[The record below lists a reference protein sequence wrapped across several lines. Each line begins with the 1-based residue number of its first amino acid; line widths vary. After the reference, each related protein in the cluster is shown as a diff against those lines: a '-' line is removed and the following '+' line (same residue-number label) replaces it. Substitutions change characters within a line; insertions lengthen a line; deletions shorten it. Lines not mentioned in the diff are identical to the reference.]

1 MAMIYKVL
9 GQTDT
14 PNTNVITL
22 YTVPASAQSV
32 ISTIIVCNRSIAN
45 STYNVMVRP
54 SGASLANQHYLAYNG
69 ALPAY
74 DTVALTLGL
83 SLGNN
88 DVISI
93 QAATANNTSFSVF
106 GTEIY

>member
-1 MAMIYKVL
+1 MPMIYKVL

-32 ISTIIVCNRSIAN
+32 ISTLVVCNRSAAN
-45 STYNVMVRP
+45 GTYNVMVRP
-54 SGASLANQHYLAYNG
+54 AGASLANQHYIAYNG
-69 ALPAY
+69 AIPGY
-74 DTVALTLGL
+74 DTIALTLGI

-88 DVISI
+88 DVISV
-93 QAATANNTSFSVF
+93 QAGNANNTSFSVF

>member
-1 MAMIYKVL
+1 MPMVYKVL

-14 PNTNVITL
+14 PNTSVVTL
-22 YTVPASAQSV
+22 YTVPSSAQSV
-32 ISTIIVCNRSIAN
+32 ISTVIVCNRSAAN

-54 SGASLANQHYLAYNG
+54 SGASLANQHYIAYNG
-69 ALPAY
+69 ALPAF
-74 DTVALTLGL
+74 DTIALTLGI

-88 DVISI
+88 DVVSV
-93 QAATANNTSFSVF
+93 QAATANNTSFSVY

>member
-1 MAMIYKVL
+1 MPMVYKVL

-22 YTVPASAQSV
+22 YTVPATAQSV
-32 ISTIIVCNRSIAN
+32 ISTIIICSRQGSN

-54 SGASLANQHYLAYNG
+54 SGASLANQHYVAYNG
-69 ALPAY
+69 VIPAF

-83 SLGNN
+83 TLGNN

-93 QAATANNTSFSVF
+93 QAAAANNTSFSVY

>member
-1 MAMIYKVL
+1 MPMIYKVL

-32 ISTIIVCNRSIAN
+32 ISTLIVCNRAAAN
-45 STYNVMVRP
+45 GTYNVMVRP
-54 SGASLANQHYLAYNG
+54 SGASLANQHYIAYNG
-69 ALPAY
+69 AIPGY
-74 DTVALTLGL
+74 DTIALTLGI

-88 DVISI
+88 DVISV
-93 QAATANNTSFSVF
+93 QAGNANNTSFSVF

>member
-22 YTVPASAQSV
+22 YTVPSSAQSV
-32 ISTIIVCNRSIAN
+32 ISTLIVCSRSSSN

-54 SGASLANQHYLAYNG
+54 SGATLANLHYLAYNG
-69 ALPAY
+69 TLPAF
-74 DTVALTLGL
+74 DTIALTLGL

>member
-1 MAMIYKVL
+1 MAMVYKVL

-22 YTVPASAQSV
+22 YTVPSSAQSV
-32 ISTIIVCNRSIAN
+32 ISTIIICSRNSAN

-54 SGASLANQHYLAYNG
+54 SGASLANQHYISYNG
-69 ALPAY
+69 VIPAY
-74 DTVALTLGL
+74 DTIALTLGL

-93 QAATANNTSFSVF
+93 QSATANNTSFSIY

>member
-1 MAMIYKVL
+1 MPMVYKVL

-32 ISTIIVCNRSIAN
+32 VSTIVVCSRNSAN
-45 STYNVMVRP
+45 STYNVAIRP
-54 SGASLANQHYLAYNG
+54 AGAALANQHYIAYNG
-69 ALPAY
+69 VIPAF

-83 SLGNN
+83 TLGNN
-88 DVISI
+88 DVVSV
-93 QAATANNTSFSVF
+93 QSATANNTTFSLY

>member
-1 MAMIYKVL
+1 MAMVYKVL

-22 YTVPASAQSV
+22 YTVPATAQSV
-32 ISTIIVCNRSIAN
+32 ISTLIICSRMAAN

-54 SGASLANQHYLAYNG
+54 SGAALANQHYVAFNG
-69 ALPAY
+69 VIPAY
-74 DTVALTLGL
+74 DTIALTLGI

-93 QAATANNTSFSVF
+93 QSATANNTSFSVY

>member
-1 MAMIYKVL
+1 MPMIYKVL
-9 GQTDT
+9 GQTDA
-14 PNTNVITL
+14 PNTSVITL

-32 ISTIIVCNRSIAN
+32 ISTIIVCNRSSAN

-54 SGASLANQHYLAYNG
+54 AGATLANQHYVTFNG
-69 ALPAY
+69 ALPGF
-74 DTVALTLGL
+74 DTIALTLGL

-93 QAATANNTSFSVF
+93 QAATANNASFSVF